1 MVTLNQVSCRV
12 KNYLIQSRFMCPR
25 KQLLVIFLFI
35 SSSLLLAQHSGGNLF
50 DLSALHEIRVTF
62 DEPNFWEILVQNYES
77 GTSGGFIQ
85 PKPGNKNFQEF
96 YMKLQENVMSVNENN
111 IPLLDGNISID
122 GTIIDNIGIRLKGY
136 SSYWSSTYIKK
147 SIKVD
152 LNGFVDTL
160 NYFGI
165 EKFNLNNGVG
175 DPSFQ
180 RDVVCYGL
188 MRKAGVAA
196 PRTAY
201 AKVYLNDIY
210 WGLYLIVEQVDKNFL
225 EDHFASGNGD
235 LYKNMGWSNLEYI
248 SDNFADYSNSIELK
262 TNVDESQGKDYI
274 DFVKAINQ
282 TNGDKFYEAI
292 QKNFYVDYYLKVLA
306 IDIMT
311 KNWDSYI
318 QHGRNFYLYHE
329 PVSNLF
335 YWIPWDYNLALD
347 GQFDWWSGSTTSQ
360 HADSLM
366 YTYDTIGLQ
375 ASFHFDTTGIKN
387 ITQLLWDFGDGTWG
401 DGQQYLPNPVHTYT
415 QPGIYP
421 AKVSLNFWD
430 GSLVEVKKSVLL
442 MDTTGLCHTVISMP
456 YAYYPTS
463 NYQAVYDID
472 SICCDCNW
480 DNVCS
485 KTYERLQS
493 YNPDIDDVTY
503 PIDYVSYDK
512 PLIMKILADTRF
524 KNRYLDIFKYILD
537 SVFVP
542 EDIFNTINHNY
553 VLIRDAV
560 YADTNY
566 LFSIDKFEYDM
577 NILCNK
583 GSYQITNIKH
593 LIEARER
600 GLKTEYASLNYNP
613 QPIEPEIKMKDVVI
627 NELAANN
634 KDNDGNSTSD
644 WFELYNTTDKI
655 ISLRNFAVSDSADD
669 KYKFVLPDNT
679 AIMPDGYFIIWAD
692 KKDKKNNIHANFKL
706 SADGE
711 ELYLSHLEYGVI
723 DSVIFGPQEL
733 NMSYSR
739 VPNGTG
745 PFVIKEP
752 TFNRHNTK
760 VSEVDV
766 PEISDENSNFEVYP
780 NPVSEY
786 ITIQATDENQK
797 FSVKIFN
804 STGAIVYNKTE
815 LRNSVS
821 IEVQSFPPGMY
832 FVEILQNKTSEKF
845 KIVIAH

>member
-1 MVTLNQVSCRV
+1 MHSI
-12 KNYLIQSRFMCPR
+12 KH
-25 KQLLVIFLFI
+25 LLSTF
-35 SSSLLLAQHSGGNLF
+35 LLLFSPLLFAQQSGGNLF
-50 DLSALHEIRVTF
+50 DFSVLHEIRVTF
-62 DEPNFWEILVQNYES
+62 DEQNFWEILVQNYEKGS
-77 GTSGGFIQ
+77 NAGFIQ
-85 PKPGNKNFQEF
+85 HKTGAKNFQEL
-96 YMKLQENVMSVNENN
+96 YMQLKENVMSVDENN

-122 GTIIDNIGIRLKGY
+122 GTPIDNIGIRLKGY
-136 SSYWSSTYIKK
+136 SSYFSSSYYKK

-152 LNGFVDTL
+152 LDGFVDSL
-160 NYFGI
+160 NYYGI

-188 MRKAGVAA
+188 MRRAGVAA

-201 AKVYLNDIY
+201 AKVYLNDVY
-210 WGLYLIVEQVDKNFL
+210 WGLYLIVEQVDKTFL
-225 EDHFASGNGD
+225 EDNFASGNGD
-235 LYKNMGWSNLEYI
+235 LYKNMGWSNLEYV

-262 TNVDESQGKDYI
+262 TNEDESQGKDYI
-274 DFVKAINQ
+274 ELAKAINQ
-282 TNGDKFYEAI
+282 NDGNKFYEAI

-306 IDIMT
+306 IDIIT

-347 GQFDWWSGSTTSQ
+347 GDFDWWSGSTASQ
-360 HADSLM
+360 FDDSIM

-387 ITQLLWDFGDGTWG
+387 ITQLNWDFGDGTWG
-401 DGQQYLPNPVHTYT
+401 DAQQYLPNPVHIYS

-421 AKVSLNFWD
+421 AKLSINFWD
-430 GSLVEVKKSVLL
+430 GSLTEMKKSVLL
-442 MDTTGLCHTVISMP
+442 MDTTGLCHSVFTMP
-456 YAYYPTS
+456 YAYYPSST
-463 NYQAVYDID
+463 YQAVYNID
-472 SICCDCNW
+472 SSCCECGW
-480 DNVCS
+480 DNVCNS
-485 KTYERLQS
+485 IYNRLQS
-493 YNPDIDDVTY
+493 YNPDIDDMLY
-503 PIDYVSYDK
+503 PIDFVSFDK
-512 PLIMKILADTRF
+512 PLIYKILSDTRF
-524 KNRYLDIFKYILD
+524 KNKYLDIFKFILD

-542 EDIFNTINHNY
+542 EDIFNTINQNY
-553 VLIRDAV
+553 VLIKDAV

-566 LFSIDKFEYDM
+566 LFSTDKFEYDM
-577 NILCNK
+577 NVMCDK
-583 GSYQITNIKH
+583 GIYPITNIKR
-593 LIEARER
+593 LIESRKN
-600 GLKTEYASLNYNP
+600 GLETEYASLNYIP
-613 QPIEPEIKMKDVVI
+613 QPIEPEINKKDVVI
-627 NELAANN
+627 NELAADN
-634 KDNDGNSTSD
+634 KVNDGNSTSD

-711 ELYLSHLEYGVI
+711 ELYLTHLDYGVI
-723 DSVIFGPQEL
+723 DSVIFGAQEL

-745 PFVIKEP
+745 PFVIKDP
-752 TFNRHNTK
+752 TFNQHNTRP
-760 VSEVDV
+760 SDVDN
-766 PEISDENSNFEVYP
+766 PEITDGNSIFEVFP
-780 NPVSEY
+780 NPVSEF

-804 STGAIVYNKTE
+804 STGAIVYTKTE

-821 IEVQSFPPGMY
+821 IEVQDFPPGMY
-832 FVEILQNKTSEKF
+832 FVEILKNKTSEKF